1 MKKYNI
7 DMPLKS
13 VLMSETPYGNGMTPQ
28 NKIIYSKHQDGR
40 RLIDMLSTAT
50 FKSTILS
57 LYNPRPLCISTKC
70 FQQS

>member
-28 NKIIYSKHQDGR
+28 NKIIYSAKINFSLNHQ
-40 RLIDMLSTAT
+40 
-50 FKSTILS
+50 
-57 LYNPRPLCISTKC
+57 
-70 FQQS
+70 